1 MNQRRKIE
9 MAIHKLRWLSLL
21 VGLSLLLG
29 ATALGLSQ
37 TAFASR
43 EPHQITIMTR
53 NMDAGT
59 RFGPVLTAHTFPELL
74 AGVAELYAEV
84 QASNPPERAAA
95 VAQEIA
101 AAQPDL
107 VALQEVSQWRTGPL
121 FGNPTTV
128 VYDVL
133 ASVLAELDA
142 QGLHY
147 APVALIPELTISVPC
162 ACGFSVGYSD
172 FDVILARTDLPS
184 VDFTVDNVQVG
195 HFTHLLTVPSVVGPV
210 TIPRG
215 WASVDVHLPGKT
227 FRFITTHLDPVFP
240 PVQVAQGAELLAGP
254 GNTTLPTIYAGD
266 FNTAASGGPD
276 QTPTYG
282 NLIAAGL
289 VDLWSAANPGEPGL
303 TWPLHGEDP
312 YTQDTPL
319 TERIDLVFG
328 TGRVDAVDAERIGT
342 DALTPSGL
350 WPSDHAGV
358 VASVRIR

>member
-1 MNQRRKIE
+1 
-9 MAIHKLRWLSLL
+9 
-21 VGLSLLLG
+21 
-29 ATALGLSQ
+29 
-37 TAFASR
+37 
-43 EPHQITIMTR
+43 
-53 NMDAGT
+53 MDAGT
-59 RFGPVLTAHTFPELL
+59 DFGPVFTAQTFPELL

-84 QASNPPERAAA
+84 QASHPPERAAGIA
-95 VAQEIA
+95 REIA
-101 AAQPDL
+101 AARPDL

-133 ASVLAELDA
+133 ASLLADLDD
-142 QGLHY
+142 QELHY
-147 APVALIPELTISVPC
+147 APVAVIPEWTIAAPC

-172 FDVILARTDLPS
+172 FEVILARTDLPS
-184 VDFTVDNVQVG
+184 VHFRVDNAQVQ

-215 WASVDVHLPGKT
+215 WAAVDVHIPGKT
-227 FRFITTHLDPVFP
+227 FRFITTHLEAAYP

-266 FNTAASGGPD
+266 FNSAAVGGPD

-282 NLIAAGL
+282 NLVAAGL
-289 VDLWSAANPGEPGL
+289 VDLWSAANPGNPGL
-303 TWPLHGEDP
+303 TWPMHGEDP
-312 YTQDTPL
+312 YTQNTAL

-328 TGRVDAVDAERIGT
+328 AGRVDPVSIHRIGT
-342 DALTPSGL
+342 GHLTPSGL

-358 VASVRIR
+358 VATVRIR

>member
-1 MNQRRKIE
+1 MGTQ
-9 MAIHKLRWLSLL
+9 KLRCLSVL
-21 VGLSLLLG
+21 VGLGLLLG
-29 ATALGLSQ
+29 ATASGLSQ
-37 TAFASR
+37 TAYASR
-43 EPHQITIMTR
+43 MPHQITIMTR

-59 RFGPVLTAHTFPELL
+59 DFGPVLAAQTFPQLL

-84 QASNPPERAAA
+84 QASNPPERAAGIA
-95 VAQEIA
+95 REIA

-128 VYDVL
+128 AYDVL
-133 ASVLAELDA
+133 ASLLAELNA
-142 QGLHY
+142 QGIHY
-147 APVALIPELTISVPC
+147 APVAMIPEWTISAPC

-172 FDVILARTDLPS
+172 YEIILARADLPS
-184 VDFTVDNVQVG
+184 EDFRVDNMQIG
-195 HFTHLLTVPSVVGPV
+195 HFTDLMTVPSVVGPV

-215 WASVDVHLPGKT
+215 WASVDVHIPGKT
-227 FRFITTHLDPVFP
+227 FRFITTHLEAASAS
-240 PVQVAQGAELLAGP
+240 VQVAQGAELLTGP

-266 FNTAASGGPD
+266 FNSAAAGGPD
-276 QTPTYG
+276 QTLTYG

-289 VDLWSAANPGEPGL
+289 VDLWSAAKQGEPGL

-312 YTQDTPL
+312 YTQNTVP

-328 TGRVDAVDAERIGT
+328 AGRVKAENARRIGT
-342 DALTPSGL
+342 DHLTPSGL

-358 VASVRIR
+358 VAKVRIR

>member
-1 MNQRRKIE
+1 MTTRTLSC
-9 MAIHKLRWLSLL
+9 LRVLL
-21 VGLSLLLG
+21 
-29 ATALGLSQ
+29 ALGLLVAATVPGLSQ
-37 TAFASR
+37 IAHASR
-43 EPHQITIMTR
+43 EPRQITVMTR

-59 RFGPVLTAHTFPELL
+59 DFGPVLTAHTFPELF

-84 QASNPPERAAA
+84 QTSNPPERAAG

-101 AAQPDL
+101 AARPDL

-133 ASVLAELDA
+133 ASLLTELDNR
-142 QGLHY
+142 GLHY
-147 APVALIPELTISVPC
+147 AVAALIPEWSIAAPC

-172 FDVILARTDLPS
+172 YEVILARTDLPS
-184 VDFTVDNVQVG
+184 KGLTVDNAQAQ
-195 HFTHLLTVPSVVGPV
+195 HFTNLLTVPSVVGPV

-215 WASVDVHLPGKT
+215 WASVDVHIPGKS
-227 FRFITTHLDPVFP
+227 FRFITTHLEAASAT
-240 PVQVAQGAELLAGP
+240 VQAAQGAELLAGP

-266 FNTAASGGPD
+266 FNSAATGGPD
-276 QTPTYG
+276 QTPTYA

-289 VDLWSAANPGEPGL
+289 VDLWSAAKQGEPGL

-312 YTQDTPL
+312 YTQNTVL
-319 TERIDLVFG
+319 SERIDLVFG
-328 TGRVDAVDAERIGT
+328 AGRVKAVDAYRIGIH
-342 DALTPSGL
+342 DLTPSGL

-358 VASVRIR
+358 VVTVRIR